1 LKNCR
6 LWWLGP
12 EWLSQHQ
19 EQWLNTSLLRHPEK
33 LPEQQE
39 DTTVKVMIQCSPA
52 EFITRFSTLSRL
64 QTVAAYCLRF
74 SHNAKNPSLRRTGYL
89 TGTELRDALHA
100 CIKIA
105 QQQIYAQEISD
116 LSKKGQVSA
125 KSQLQP
131 LHPFLDKEG
140 YLRVGGRWQHSH
152 LPYDSKHQLILP
164 PVHHITELIIM
175 NEHLRLLHAGP
186 QLLSASLRQ
195 QY

>member
-1 LKNCR
+1 MWHRKPLCIDSVLKNCAANRKR
-6 LWWLGP
+6 LFLALPNVGP
-12 EWLSQHQ
+12 YIYDVCISGFTRSSIYIYIYMTFVAWG
-19 EQWLNTSLLRHPEK
+19 LRHPEK

-64 QTVAAYCLRF
+64 QRVAAYCLRF

-89 TGTELRDALHA
+89 TSTELRDALHA

-105 QQQIYAQEISD
+105 QQQIYAQEVGD

-131 LHPFLDKEG
+131 LHPFLD
-140 YLRVGGRWQHSH
+140 
-152 LPYDSKHQLILP
+152 
-164 PVHHITELIIM
+164 
-175 NEHLRLLHAGP
+175 
-186 QLLSASLRQ
+186 
-195 QY
+195 